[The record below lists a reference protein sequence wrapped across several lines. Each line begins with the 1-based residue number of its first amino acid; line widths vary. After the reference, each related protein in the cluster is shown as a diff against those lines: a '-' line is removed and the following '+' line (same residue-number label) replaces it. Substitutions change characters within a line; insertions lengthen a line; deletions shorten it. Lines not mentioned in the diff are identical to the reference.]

1 MNTSFLSFRE
11 RPAGQYI
18 RAIWQLEGM
27 PPYRQET
34 ILPKGVLEL
43 IFSFS
48 QEVWFGQG
56 RDKNRSPRCFINGM
70 TTVPLYIEVP
80 AHQFFFGIEFHPL
93 GFKKLLAVP
102 PGEFLNRVT
111 DLTLLDPA
119 YDRLWQRLG
128 EAAGFAA
135 RVALIEQWAARKLQR
150 PDERDQAFSTFLDNS
165 LPARSVAGLAGQLC
179 YSPRQLH
186 RKAQDLFGL
195 PTDGLIR
202 YKRYLQSLAL
212 VHQGKGLLTEI
223 GHSCGFYDQA
233 HFIRE
238 FRDFTGLTPGAYR
251 RQKSFMPGHLF
262 R

>member
-1 MNTSFLSFRE
+1 MHTRFLSFRGKTSGHYLHS
-11 RPAGQYI
+11 A
-18 RAIWQLEGM
+18 WQMVGA

-43 IFSFS
+43 IFSFA
-48 QEVWFGQG
+48 EPVRFGQSG
-56 RDKNRSPRCFINGM
+56 EKIRSPRCFINGM
-70 TTVPLYIEVP
+70 MTAPLYLEAP
-80 AHQFFFGIEFHPL
+80 AQQFFFGVVFHPL

-119 YDRLWQRLG
+119 FDRLWQRLA
-128 EAAGFAA
+128 EAASFEQ
-135 RVALIEQWAARKLQR
+135 RVTLIEQWATRKLQR
-150 PDERDQAFSTFLDNS
+150 LDERDLAFSSLLHHA
-165 LPARSVAGLAGQLC
+165 LPAASVAGLAGQLC

-195 PTDGLIR
+195 STESLIR
-202 YKRYLQSLAL
+202 YKRYLDAL
-212 VHQGKGLLTEI
+212 TMLHREALTLTEI
-223 GHSCGFYDQA
+223 GHACGFYDQA

-251 RQKSFMPGHLF
+251 RQKSGMPAHLYG
-262 R
+262 